1 MKPLIQNAGVVLG
14 VALAAALLVHV
25 QVQDVSQ
32 RTAAAIGIAAATVA
46 GLLALAL
53 KAREQPAATMPTALQ
68 LKQALTALVGAL
80 LARVLLLGVAVLMG
94 LKLKGDVTWVI
105 LSFFVIYL
113 FQLPLEMRYALARG
127 KNQV

>member
-1 MKPLIQNAGVVLG
+1 MKPLIQAVGVVLG
-14 VALAAALLVHV
+14 LALFATVLVHF
-25 QVQDVSQ
+25 QVQEASL
-32 RTAAAIGIAAATVA
+32 RPAAFVGIAAATVA

-53 KAREQPAATMPTALQ
+53 KAREQPAASTPSAAQ

-94 LKLKGDVTWVI
+94 LKLKVDVTWVI